1 MTSPY
6 KDKSPAEQASTMH
19 QGKVMPHLAG
29 EFLNYK
35 RIWLLSFIL
44 TAFFAL
50 VPVIFFALIDYNLTQ
65 KSMEQDAE
73 ARASRL
79 ASNTWRSVSF
89 FLDERRNA
97 IDYVARSN
105 KRAQLSSSERLASIL
120 SELRFSFGGF
130 TDIGIINAAGRQEA
144 YAGPYNLTGKNY
156 KGQAWFDETM
166 TQGASVS
173 EVFMGYRNVP
183 HISIAIRHR
192 SANGAAFVIRATI
205 EHQLPRIFA
214 QLKTTHRGDI
224 FLVNTKGI
232 LQTPSRFFGKVLE
245 PLEMDL
251 PPHTGETKTLTWR
264 YDESEELIIAYRY
277 IPKTPFVLM
286 VVKSK
291 QALFAPWHE
300 AKTQLIKYLG
310 LSISVILVW
319 IWAVTAYMVRRLKN
333 LDRKRAKYFHLA
345 EYANKMASVG
355 RLAAGVAHEINNP
368 LAIINEK
375 AGLIKDMAQFK
386 PEYKEDTRLNESL
399 DVILDSVKRCGR
411 ITRQLLSF
419 GRQTKTVPVP
429 MKLQTV
435 LDEVL
440 IFLTK
445 EAELRKINIRID
457 LPENLPSV
465 VCDHGK
471 LQQIMLNIINNAFS
485 AMPTKGNLTI
495 TAQERPKNMIAMS
508 IADTGCGIS
517 EQNLQEIFEP
527 FFSTKT
533 EAGGTGL
540 GLSITYGLVQELGGR
555 IEVES
560 QINEG
565 TEFTVY
571 LPTKQKEN
579 KD

>member
-6 KDKSPAEQASTMH
+6 KDKSPLQ
-19 QGKVMPHLAG
+19 QGKVMSHLSG
-29 EFLNYK
+29 EFLNYR

-44 TAFFAL
+44 TALFAL

-105 KRAQLSSSERLASIL
+105 TRAQLSSSKRLAAIL

-130 TDIGIINAAGRQEA
+130 TDIGIINAAGYQEA
-144 YAGPYNLTGKNY
+144 YAGPYKLAGKDY
-156 KGQAWFDETM
+156 KDQAWFDETM
-166 TQGASVS
+166 AQGTSVS
-173 EVFMGYRNVP
+173 DVFLGHRNVP

-192 SANGAAFVIRATI
+192 SPNGAAFVVRATI
-205 EHQLPRIFA
+205 EHQLPRIFS

-224 FLVNTKGI
+224 FLVNTQGT
-232 LQTPSRFFGKVLE
+232 LQTPSRYFGRVLE
-245 PLEMDL
+245 PLGMAL
-251 PPHTGETKTLTWR
+251 PPRTGETKILSQRNDQTG
-264 YDESEELIIAYRY
+264 ELIIAYRY

-386 PEYKEDTRLNESL
+386 AKYKEDTRLHDAL

-419 GRQTKTVPVP
+419 GRQTQTIAVP
-429 MKLQTV
+429 MKLRTV

-445 EAELRKINIRID
+445 EAELRKINISMDI
-457 LPENLPSV
+457 PEDLPSV
-465 VCDHGK
+465 ICDHGK

-485 AMPTKGNLTI
+485 AMSAKGSLTI
-495 TAQERPKNMIAMS
+495 TAQKQSGDMIAMS

-533 EAGGTGL
+533 NAGGTGL

-555 IEVES
+555 IEVKS
-560 QINEG
+560 RVNQG

-571 LPTKQKEN
+571 LPTKQKQN